1 MPETIQEDGTVVNTM
16 EVWKLEGESQITKT
30 VSFLENDSYLE
41 CITRPNDSGDP
52 QLFYLE
58 DNLRQAFGPLIL
70 MHLACVVILLI
81 MHVVQAVNKKSYF
94 HNILV
99 VLSLP
104 IY

>member
-1 MPETIQEDGTVVNTM
+1 M
-16 EVWKLEGESQITKT
+16 EGEAQITKT

-58 DNLRQAFGPLIL
+58 DNLSQAFGPLIL
-70 MHLACVVILLI
+70 MHLACVVILLF